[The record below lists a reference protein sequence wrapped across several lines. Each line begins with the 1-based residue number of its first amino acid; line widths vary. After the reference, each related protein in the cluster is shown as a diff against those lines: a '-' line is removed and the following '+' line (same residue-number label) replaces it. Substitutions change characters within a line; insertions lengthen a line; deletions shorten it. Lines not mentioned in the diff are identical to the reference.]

1 MTNGIKK
8 PADRKN
14 CQTGYAEI
22 WQMRMLADN
31 TWQMGHTEN
40 CQVINTY

>member
-22 WQMRMLADN
+22 WQMRR
-31 TWQMGHTEN
+31 HTE
-40 CQVINTY
+40 CWQIIPGRWGILKTAR